1 MKKQSARRVRIT
13 DKMVLVG
20 LGLAAV
26 YWFMDTFLFI
36 FMSYDVKL
44 FNGLFGL
51 QLSDIWGRMIVCCLF
66 VIFGS
71 HAQFTIN
78 NRKVIEE
85 AIRKREERYRTI
97 IENTE
102 DGYYEVDLK
111 GGLIFFNDS
120 ICQISGYSKE
130 NLLEMPIQQI
140 LDEKSDRIVWDS
152 FETIQKTGIAIKAVD
167 WTLLRKNGEKRF
179 VESSISLIRDA
190 NGQPAGFKG
199 FLRDVTKRKRDEA
212 LRQEKVAAEAASK
225 SKSEFLANMSHEIRT
240 PLNSIIG
247 LAELLMETDLSPS
260 QKEDLSVI
268 NAAAYSLLALIN
280 DILDFSKIEA
290 GKLALETVCFPIRDF
305 LGESLRIMASKA
317 HEKRIELAFRVAPD
331 VPEFLLGDPA
341 RFRQIVLNLVGN
353 ALKFTEIGEVIVDVE
368 REKKTDD
375 TIDLHF
381 SVRDTGIGIPKEKHS
396 GIFGTFEQADG
407 STSRRYGG
415 TGLGLAVSSQ
425 LVDLMGGRIWV
436 ESEPGQ
442 GSTFHFTA
450 CFTVP
455 ENEECKTAPEPADE
469 LSGIRALVVDDN
481 DSSKHIIQE
490 LLEGWGMTA
499 VTAFGSDEARGYL
512 EPGKESDGRFDLAV
526 IDADMPNPDGIFL
539 ARWISTQKWLEIRMV
554 VLLTPSTLK
563 SRPLLEDLGIK
574 CFALKPI
581 SPPELLN
588 AIMVALGKTPQ
599 TPEIAQKSPEELVW
613 ENSRPLHILVAEDT
627 PFNQKFITRL
637 LERWNHTA
645 VIAENGILALEILDR
660 ESFDLVLMDV
670 QMPEMDGF
678 EATRAIREREKQTG
692 GHTPIIAMTAHA
704 MKGDRERCIEAGMD
718 DYVAKPISREALL
731 NAIQNLIQ
739 GEEKENN
746 EAAENQIP
754 AVAEPSDAV
763 PSFDRDTLLDAFDHD
778 MDFLKE
784 AVGMLLEDSPLMLEK
799 IREALET
806 GDAGRLKHTAHALKG
821 MVGNFQAKTTS
832 QAALTLETMGRR
844 GELTDAEEAYETLV
858 REMDRFKKNII
869 NLIEGEKP

>member
-1 MKKQSARRVRIT
+1 MKKQSASRVRIS
-13 DKMVLVG
+13 DKMVLIG
-20 LGLAAV
+20 LGLGAL
-26 YWFMDTFLFI
+26 YWFLDTFLFI
-36 FMSYDVKL
+36 FISYDIQ
-44 FNGLFGL
+44 LFGGFL
-51 QLSDIWGRMIVCCLF
+51 GVHLSEVWGRVIVCCLF

-102 DGYYEVDLK
+102 DGYYEVTVK

-130 NLLEMPIQQI
+130 NLLEMSIHQI
-140 LDEKSDRIVWDS
+140 LDEKSDRILLDS
-152 FETIQKTGIAIKAVD
+152 FETIRETGIAIKAVE
-167 WTLLRKNGEKRF
+167 WTLLKKNGEKCF
-179 VESSISLIRDA
+179 VESSISMIRDA
-190 NGQPAGFKG
+190 NSQPTGFKG
-199 FLRDVTKRKRDEA
+199 FLRDVTKRKRSEA
-212 LRQEKVAAEAASK
+212 LKQEKIAAEAASK

-240 PLNSIIG
+240 PMNSIIG
-247 LAELLMETDLSPS
+247 LAELMMETDMTPS

-268 NAAAYSLLALIN
+268 NAAAHSLLALIN

-331 VPEFLLGDPA
+331 VPESLLGDPD

-353 ALKFTEIGEVIVDVE
+353 ALKFTEIGEVIVEVE
-368 REKKTDD
+368 LEKKTDD

-396 GIFGTFEQADG
+396 GIFDTFAQADG

-450 CFTVP
+450 CFTVG
-455 ENEECKTAPEPADE
+455 EDEKCQIAPEPAGG
-469 LSGIRALVVDDN
+469 LGGLRALVVDDN
-481 DSSKHIIQE
+481 DSSKHIIRE

-499 VTAFGSDEARGYL
+499 VTASGSDEARGHL

-526 IDADMPNPDGIFL
+526 IDADMPNPDGVFL
-539 ARWISTQKWLEIRMV
+539 ARWIRTQKRLEMRLV
-554 VLLTPSTLK
+554 VLMTPSALK
-563 SRPLLEDLGIK
+563 SRPLLEDLGVK
-574 CFALKPI
+574 GFALKPI
-581 SPPELLN
+581 NPPELLN
-588 AIMVALGKTPQ
+588 AIMLALGKTPL
-599 TPEIAQKSPEELVW
+599 TPEITQKSPEALVW
-613 ENSRPLHILVAEDT
+613 ENARPLHILVAEDT

-637 LERWNHTA
+637 LERWNHTS
-645 VIAENGILALEILDR
+645 VIAENGIMALEILDR
-660 ESFDLVLMDV
+660 ESFDLVFMDV

-678 EATRAIREREKQTG
+678 ETTHAIREREKQTG
-692 GHTPIIAMTAHA
+692 GHIPIIAMTAHV

-731 NAIQNLIQ
+731 NAIHKLTQ
-739 GEEKENN
+739 GKEGKGTGG
-746 EAAENQIP
+746 NQP
-754 AVAEPSDAV
+754 PEVTESSDTV
-763 PSFDRDTLLDAFDHD
+763 SSFDRNALLDAFDHD

-784 AVGMLLEDSPLMLEK
+784 TIGMLLEDAPPMIEE

-806 GDAGRLKHTAHALKG
+806 GDADRLKRTAHALKG
-821 MVGNFQAKTTS
+821 MVGNFQAKTVA
-832 QAALTLETMGRR
+832 QAALALETMGRQ

-858 REMDRFKKNII
+858 GEMDRFTEEII
-869 NLIEGEKP
+869 KLT